1 MKKALIVID
10 MQNDFVFDALGS
22 ADAQKILPNVIKRIE
37 KARADGE
44 QVIFTRDSH
53 ENDYLTTQEGR
64 KLPVPHCIKGT
75 RGWAICDGLYQS
87 GDLVFD
93 KPVFGSIE
101 LAKYL
106 QQKSFDSIEFIGV
119 CTDICVVSNVLLA
132 KAVCLQTE
140 VFVRENCCAGLSKDK
155 HNAALETMRSCQ
167 VTVL

>member
-75 RGWAICDGLYQS
+75 RVWAICDGLYQS

>member
-22 ADAQKILPNVIKRIE
+22 ADAQEILPNVIKRIE

-44 QVIFTRDSH
+44 QVIFTRDTH

-87 GDLVFD
+87 GDVVFD

-140 VFVRENCCAGLSKDK
+140 VFVRENCFAGLSKDK